1 MTRHGIEISQEK
13 LAEFCRRHH
22 IRELS
27 LFGSFVRDDFTPESD
42 IDVLV
47 QFEPGHVPG
56 LALIRIEDELSRL
69 LGGHKVDL
77 VIKDALNKRIRKYV
91 LEEAQLQY
99 VA

>member
-1 MTRHGIEISQEK
+1 MTRHGIEVSQEK

-22 IRELS
+22 ITELS
-27 LFGSFVRDDFTPESD
+27 LFGSFLRDDFGPQSD

-56 LALIRIEDELSRL
+56 LALIRIEDELSGL
-69 LGGHKVDL
+69 LGGRKVDL
-77 VIKDALNKRIRKYV
+77 VIKDALNRRIRKYV
-91 LEEAQLQY
+91 LDEAEPQY